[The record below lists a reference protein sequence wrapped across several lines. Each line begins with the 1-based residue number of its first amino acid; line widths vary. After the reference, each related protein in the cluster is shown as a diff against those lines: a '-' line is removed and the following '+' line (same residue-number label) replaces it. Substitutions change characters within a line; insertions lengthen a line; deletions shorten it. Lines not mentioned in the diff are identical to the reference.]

1 MEVWLAL
8 KTQKGAN
15 IMKKALFVFIP
26 VLLIVEF
33 FALPV
38 VSADT
43 LVRFKGGIGVIP
55 VRGNAPPFTANL
67 VLGVIPA
74 GQPWVIRDLEAR
86 VKTNGEIKVKG
97 EGLIRPETTSGR
109 QVKIPYSPR
118 SSVEM
123 SPTTLVPS
131 RLTLTETSEST
142 MCSRRRHRIPVIT
155 LYCSSGTLRL
165 AIGSLLGFR
174 STNDSLVTPE

>member
-1 MEVWLAL
+1 
-8 KTQKGAN
+8 
-15 IMKKALFVFIP
+15 MKQALFVFIL

-55 VRGNAPPFTANL
+55 VRGNVPPFTANL

-86 VKTNGEIKVKG
+86 VKTNGKIKVKG
-97 EGLIRPETTSGR
+97 EGLIRAGNNIGTTSEDP
-109 QVKIPYSPR
+109 V
-118 SSVEM
+118 
-123 SPTTLVPS
+123 LA
-131 RLTLTETSEST
+131 T
-142 MCSRRRHRIPVIT
+142 MCSRRRHRTLVIT
-155 LYCSSGTLRL
+155 LYCSYVTLRR
-165 AIGSLLGFR
+165 AIGSLLGFPR
-174 STNDSLVTPE
+174 TSDSLVAPCAGWMRTAHFGHHWIGGSSGHLQL